1 MTEQELRTQVLDACH
16 GLAASGMGDTVGGH
30 VSVRVPGKDLY
41 WTNVLDLSFEEM
53 TEEDLLLLDF
63 EGHVIDGNRPVSP
76 GIDFHQLIYS
86 MRPEINS
93 VVHTHAHW
101 MVTQSALGRPPR
113 MWHNLS
119 GYFFNKVAMS
129 PDDTIEAI
137 SPVLGDNIAIIMP
150 WHGSITLGKTVGEAA
165 ALHATLE
172 LVARLDVELMNSGA
186 DPMPDE
192 GVARM
197 QVLLGKANYLDHT
210 WELMKRRAKRAGLPL
225 AVDKAPNR

>member
-1 MTEQELRTQVLDACH
+1 
-16 GLAASGMGDTVGGH
+16 
-30 VSVRVPGKDLY
+30 
-41 WTNVLDLSFEEM
+41 
-53 TEEDLLLLDF
+53 
-63 EGHVIDGNRPVSP
+63 
-76 GIDFHQLIYS
+76 

-165 ALHATLE
+165 ALRSAGRR
-172 LVARLDVELMNSGA
+172 V
-186 DPMPDE
+186 
-192 GVARM
+192 
-197 QVLLGKANYLDHT
+197 GKECGSTCRSRWSAY
-210 WELMKRRAKRAGLPL
+210 P
-225 AVDKAPNR
+225 

>member
-1 MTEQELRTQVLDACH
+1 MRISDWSSDVC
-16 GLAASGMGDTVGGH
+16 ASD
-30 VSVRVPGKDLY
+30 R
-41 WTNVLDLSFEEM
+41 
-53 TEEDLLLLDF
+53 
-63 EGHVIDGNRPVSP
+63 
-76 GIDFHQLIYS
+76 S

-150 WHGSITLGKTVGEAA
+150 WHGSITLGKTVGE
-165 ALHATLE
+165 E
-172 LVARLDVELMNSGA
+172 IG
-186 DPMPDE
+186 
-192 GVARM
+192 
-197 QVLLGKANYLDHT
+197 
-210 WELMKRRAKRAGLPL
+210 RAH
-225 AVDKAPNR
+225 V